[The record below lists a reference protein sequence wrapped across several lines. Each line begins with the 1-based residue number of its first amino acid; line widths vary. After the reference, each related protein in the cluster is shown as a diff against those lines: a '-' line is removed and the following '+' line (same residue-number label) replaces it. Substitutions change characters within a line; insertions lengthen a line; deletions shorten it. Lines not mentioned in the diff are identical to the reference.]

1 MKVPDDK
8 SRRGF
13 LRASSMLGMAVAF
26 SPVTIAEAFAD
37 PKSKNAST
45 EGNMSE
51 SSGAKRASEQTGDKN
66 AIRPFHVNFPE
77 ADLADLRRRIK
88 STRWPERETVTDA
101 SQGLQLAT
109 IRALTHYWGTEY
121 DWRKCEAKLEALPNF
136 ITEIDGL
143 DIHFIH
149 VRSPHA
155 NALPLIMTHGWP
167 GSFLEFIK
175 VIGPLSDPEPHGAR
189 AEDAFDLVVPSMPG
203 FGFSARPQAA
213 GWNPER
219 IAGAWIE
226 LMRRLGYRRYVS
238 QGGDWGALVTDVM
251 GRQAPKGLLGIHVTT
266 LLGAIERPATPNMQ
280 TAVPPEVAKALK
292 NGEPAPAGLSA
303 EEMIAYE
310 GAKNFATIGS
320 GFRAIQGTRPQTI
333 GYSLADTPAGLAA
346 WFYEKFA
353 AWTDT
358 DGEPERELT
367 KDEMLD
373 DITLYWLTNTA
384 ASSARIYWEDNA
396 HKTKG
401 GEVLIPAA
409 VSRFPREIIPVPR
422 RWAERAYPNL
432 VYYNELKKGGHF
444 AAWEQPEL
452 FAGEMRA
459 AFRSLR

>member
-1 MKVPDDK
+1 
-8 SRRGF
+8 
-13 LRASSMLGMAVAF
+13 MAD
-26 SPVTIAEAFAD
+26 T
-37 PKSKNAST
+37 T
-45 EGNMSE
+45 EQAAG
-51 SSGAKRASEQTGDKN
+51 Q
-66 AIRPFHVNFPE
+66 AIRPFTYKATDAE
-77 ADLADLRRRIK
+77 LKGLRTRIAA
-88 STRWPERETVTDA
+88 TRWPDKETVSDR
-101 SQGLQLAT
+101 SQGVQLA
-109 IRALTHYWGTEY
+109 RVQELVDYWATDY
-121 DWRKCEAKLEALPNF
+121 DWRRLEAKLNALPQF

-167 GSFLEFIK
+167 GSFLEFVK
-175 VIGPLSDPEPHGAR
+175 VIGPLSDPEAHGAR

-203 FGFSARPQAA
+203 FGFSARPQAT

-251 GRQAPKGLLGIHVTT
+251 ARSAPEGLLGIHVTT
-266 LLGAIERPATPNMQ
+266 LLGAIERPPTPNMQ

-310 GAKNFATIGS
+310 GAKSFAARGS
-320 GFRAIQGTRPQTI
+320 GFRAIQGTRPETI
-333 GYSLADTPAGLAA
+333 GYSLADSPVGLAA

-353 AWTDT
+353 EWTDT
-358 DGEPERELT
+358 DGEPERVLT

-396 HKTKG
+396 DKTKMAG
-401 GEVLIPAA
+401 GVSIPAA

-422 RWAERAYPNL
+422 EWAERAYPNL
-432 VYYNELKKGGHF
+432 IYYNELEKGGHF
-444 AAWEQPEL
+444 AAWEQPGL

-459 AFRSLR
+459 AFRSLRQTARTEPMKSVRASSGSRG